1 MSPVSLEENL
11 FNQAQALHQPKFK
24 IWASAGLMLSY
35 WCPSRCRCCYVYAGP
50 DAADRATQ
58 MSARQAVA
66 YWAGIVKL
74 AGPRGNVH
82 ITGGEPFG
90 DFERLKCILQL
101 ARGKGLEGLEKIETN
116 AYWCTADELVYQR
129 LSQLKELGLT
139 KLQVSC
145 DIYHQEYIP
154 LENVQRALR
163 IGSELLGR
171 DGIQVRWRDFLDN
184 PVLVGPMEPKERA
197 FALAET
203 LKNRPERLL
212 GRAADQLS
220 TLLNSRNCDDFVD
233 KPCSKEILAAK
244 HVHIDGAGH
253 VFSGT
258 CMGIILGKLAG
269 PEEDDELVELW
280 CRFDYRR
287 HPVWSILGRDGP
299 GGLLALAEPLG
310 YRRRMGY
317 VDKCHLC
324 YELRHF
330 LYKKGEFK
338 GYLGP
343 GNCYGVVD
351 ISER

>member
-1 MSPVSLEENL
+1 MSPVRLEENI
-11 FNQAQALHQPKFK
+11 FNRAQAPHQPKFK

-35 WCPSRCRCCYVYAGP
+35 WCPSRCRCCYVFAGP
-50 DAADRATQ
+50 DAAGSASEMT
-58 MSARQAVA
+58 ARQAVA
-66 YWAGIVKL
+66 YWAGIVQL

-90 DFERLKCILQL
+90 DFERLKHILQL
-101 ARGKGLEGLEKIETN
+101 ARHKGMEGLEKIETN
-116 AYWCTADELVYQR
+116 AYWCTSDELVYQR

-154 LENVQRALR
+154 IENVQRALR
-163 IGSELLGR
+163 IGLEVLGR
-171 DGIQVRWRDFLDN
+171 DRIQIRWQDFLDN
-184 PVLVGPMEPKERA
+184 PVLVGPMSPETRA
-197 FALAET
+197 SAIAET

-212 GRAADQLS
+212 GRAAEELS
-220 TLLNSRNCDDFVD
+220 TLLYSRNCDDFVD
-233 KPCSKEILAAK
+233 KSCFKEILAAK

-258 CMGIILGKLAG
+258 CMGIILGKLVG
-269 PEEDDELVELW
+269 PQDDELVEFW
-280 CRFDYRR
+280 RSFDYRL
-287 HPVWSILGRDGP
+287 HPVWSILGRQGP
-299 GGLLALAEPLG
+299 MGLLALAEPLG
-310 YRRRMGY
+310 YQRRTGY

-324 YELRHF
+324 YDLRQF

-343 GNCYGVVD
+343 GNCYGMVD
-351 ISER
+351 FGKR